1 MKYIFW
7 LRIVSLQAY
16 NELNGNSNEWRLGS
30 KEGVH
35 VVPGQLV
42 TKQVDTEDQI

>member
-1 MKYIFW
+1 MKYIFS

-16 NELNGNSNEWRLGS
+16 NELSGNSNEWRLGS

-35 VVPGQLV
+35 VVPRRLV